1 MRRLDLL
8 LTPAQRR
15 VTHLRLGESGRH
27 LETGFLR
34 RYRGCRVLELGGVS
48 LKGLRIAA
56 TRHVAG
62 VVLRRRE
69 AGVVRGTG
77 GLLGDLV
84 HARSH
89 VTATDTNTGGV
100 AESRGVEGGRRVGDL
115 SSIRGDGQRL
125 TVKEV
130 FRLPGGPVLLGGGL
144 IKSGDD
150 RRASGDAGNRMLALP
165 TVALTVGGV
174 GSITEPTAGAGTEP
188 NGGAVVVAAGGEGLR
203 CLGGG
208 GRLDAVEVD
217 APSARVGPGFT
228 RGLGALLVPQLSAG
242 EPSVGI
248 IHLGDALGGDR
259 VGVGDAGRPLGRTG
273 TPIDIGAAQ
282 LEVDEEQEGSYEHED
297 TAQNQSPVEVP
308 GRLHLALPA
317 DGQAGSRSLAVG
329 HGHDDDLLVEVLVRQ
344 HGAVGVLAGVE
355 GD

>member
-1 MRRLDLL
+1 MVDVAEESPETARGEGGPVRRLDLL
-8 LTPAQRR
+8 LAPAQRR

-174 GSITEPTAGAGTEP
+174 GSITDPLPEPALSPTAGP
-188 NGGAVVVAAGGEGLR
+188 
-203 CLGGG
+203 
-208 GRLDAVEVD
+208 
-217 APSARVGPGFT
+217 
-228 RGLGALLVPQLSAG
+228 
-242 EPSVGI
+242 
-248 IHLGDALGGDR
+248 
-259 VGVGDAGRPLGRTG
+259 
-273 TPIDIGAAQ
+273 
-282 LEVDEEQEGSYEHED
+282 
-297 TAQNQSPVEVP
+297 
-308 GRLHLALPA
+308 
-317 DGQAGSRSLAVG
+317 
-329 HGHDDDLLVEVLVRQ
+329 
-344 HGAVGVLAGVE
+344 
-355 GD
+355 